1 MRYVRAWE
9 KARREQNVLRCESEM
24 DKLKRTR
31 NDYYARERNENRV
44 NGELTRYLTRRIAV
58 SANSYVTHPIS
69 LSLPPLLY
77 KYKKKMK
84 F

>member
-24 DKLKRTR
+24 DKLERTR
-31 NDYYARERNENRV
+31 NDYYVCERDENRV
-44 NGELTRYLTRRIAV
+44 NGELTRYLTWRIAV
-58 SANSYVTHPIS
+58 SVNSFHIF
-69 LSLPPLLY
+69 
-77 KYKKKMK
+77 KINYKKK